1 VSRWSEWRDTD
12 DIGHRVELH
21 RRREGVRSGVGAG
34 VLREIKPGYSAFVTT
49 VGDDEDG
56 EPATF
61 YGPHDLADGADRLD
75 ALGVTFRRVKVGFDV
90 CVWCNTRV
98 FGEIPVEWKGGRYWE
113 PKPLPEMRR
122 EHAAALRH
130 IDELNPTLRRIR

>member
-1 VSRWSEWRDTD
+1 M
-12 DIGHRVELH
+12 
-21 RRREGVRSGVGAG
+21 GAG

-49 VGDDEDG
+49 VGRDEDG

-75 ALGVTFRRVKVGFDV
+75 ALGVTFTRVEVVFGV

-98 FGEIPVEWKGGRYWE
+98 FGEIPVEWKGRLRRE
-113 PKPLPEMRR
+113 PKPPPERR
-122 EHAAALRH
+122 PEHVAALRH